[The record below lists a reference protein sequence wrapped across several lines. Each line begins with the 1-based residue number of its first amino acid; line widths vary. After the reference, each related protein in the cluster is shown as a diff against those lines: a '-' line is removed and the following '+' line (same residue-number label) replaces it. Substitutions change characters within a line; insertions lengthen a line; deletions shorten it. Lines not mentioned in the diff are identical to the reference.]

1 MLFAT
6 ACEAFTT
13 TIEPFGGISCQCNSE
28 QVECK
33 ASSCNGKKFVEKMT
47 RPIGLFLRET
57 RIRSRK
63 TQKEFA
69 YELAL
74 SQAEL
79 SALELG
85 SRKPT
90 DALLSRLDDLVGL
103 NEEEKVEMKE
113 ALEASEHR
121 ITLPVDASSETY
133 QFFNALR
140 RKIDRLHPAVLDARF
155 SILMI
160 EEQITN
166 RTRPPPK
173 RMRRRQH
180 KEAPM

>member
-1 MLFAT
+1 
-6 ACEAFTT
+6 
-13 TIEPFGGISCQCNSE
+13 
-28 QVECK
+28 
-33 ASSCNGKKFVEKMT
+33 MT
-47 RPIGLFLRET
+47 RPIALFLREM
-57 RIRSRK
+57 RLRSSK

-69 YELAL
+69 HELGFE
-74 SQAEL
+74 QAEI
-79 SALELG
+79 SAFELG
-85 SRKPT
+85 TRKPT

-103 NEEEKVEMKE
+103 SAEEKVEMRD

-121 ITLPVDASSETY
+121 ITLPVDASTEIY

-140 RKIDRLHPAVLDARF
+140 RKIDRLHPAVLDAMF

-166 RTRPPPK
+166 RIRPPPK
-173 RMRRRQH
+173 RLRRRQH